1 MTIEELNNRL
11 QKQSLEIETENHN
24 LTRLISNPRELSKDY
39 VDQIDKMLKN
49 FHSERQEQ
57 DKRHW
62 LEKEKLKEMYEYEFR
77 QKEMEFRRQISL
89 LE

>member
-1 MTIEELNNRL
+1 
-11 QKQSLEIETENHN
+11 
-24 LTRLISNPRELSKDY
+24 

-62 LEKEKLKEMYEYEFR
+62 LEKEKLKEMY
-77 QKEMEFRRQISL
+77 
-89 LE
+89 